1 MIFPILGPQ
10 GGNSYAIQK
19 ECASLP
25 LPVNLSHVN
34 LQHLELLLS
43 NCNSF
48 TKPHKKAFVA
58 VQYGSLLCFCCVFG
72 FCLKIADHSL

>member
-48 TKPHKKAFVA
+48 TKPHKKAFVCCSS
-58 VQYGSLLCFCCVFG
+58 VWQSFMFLLRIWILSKDC
-72 FCLKIADHSL
+72 